1 MTPEQAV
8 IGSCLLDERVIRQ
21 AVEHVMPSDFAT
33 WQGEQ
38 IFSAII
44 ALHSQKQPVDVVT
57 VAAQLAR
64 EGSRVDPVVLHQAV
78 AATPTAAN
86 VSYYAQEVREVSVR
100 RQLRAVA
107 GKLAQWADDETVPA
121 AVTIA
126 NSLQDLKHVRD
137 DAPDNGL
144 LVRSLGDVMAEEDS
158 YDWVVQRLFERGDR
172 FILTGGEGA
181 GKSMMIRQIAIL
193 AAAGIHPFWL
203 HDIPPVKVM
212 VLDRENSELQWRRK
226 ARALFDLARKFG
238 KGDVR
243 DLQLSCDFRPLDITK
258 DSDLGMIHKKL
269 DDYPADILALGPL
282 YKLVPRA
289 IMNDNDAAPLLAAM
303 DSLRERGCVLI
314 TEAHA
319 GNERDKSLRPV
330 GSSAFM
336 RWPEF
341 GRGLRRDPAIEG
353 RWGFEKWRGDRDDR
367 SFPVGFTKGGIV
379 PWTADGLSPGII
391 NQFKDQPQLE
401 GDNGSYGF

>member
-44 ALHSQKQPVDVVT
+44 TLHSQHQPVDVVT

-64 EGSRVDPVVLHQAV
+64 EGSRVDPVILHQAV
-78 AATPTAAN
+78 AAVPSASN

-107 GKLAQWADDETVPA
+107 GKLASWADDDTVPA

-144 LVRSLGDVMAEEDS
+144 RVRPLGDVMAEEDS

-181 GKSMMIRQIAIL
+181 GKSMLVRQIAIL

-203 HDIPPVKVM
+203 HEIPPVKVM

-226 ARALFDLARKFG
+226 SRALFNLARKFG
-238 KGDVR
+238 KGDVS

-269 DDYPADILALGPL
+269 DDYPAEILVLGPL

-341 GRGLRRDPAIEG
+341 GRGLRRDPVVEG
-353 RWGFEKWRGDRDDR
+353 RWEFEKWRGDRDER
-367 SFPVGFTKGGIV
+367 AFPIGFTKGGVV
-379 PWTADGLSPGII
+379 PWTADGVPPGMIHRF
-391 NQFKDQPQLE
+391 QDQPTLE
-401 GDNGSYGF
+401 GEQGYGF